1 LKQSRRPASVLS
13 RDEGNLA
20 ENSQGAQRDIFKVA
34 DGSGDHI
41 QDAGHAR
48 GADSI
53 RMYSAEPLPHFVDE
67 YLAWLHETHPTN
79 ATFDGV
85 HLHDDLLEDLSRAAI
100 DAQIR
105 DLGGFARR
113 LAAIDPSRLTDA
125 ERLERPALD
134 ANIRA
139 RLFELETVRTWERNP
154 QLYGDLV
161 STSLAGQ
168 VLFDY
173 APLPERARRVLSK
186 LHQVPRLMQAA
197 RDNIK
202 DPPGIFIK
210 VGLESL
216 RGTLRF
222 IEEDL
227 PRAFGGLHDMR
238 VLGDLADAS
247 TEAAQAIESYIA
259 YLENDLAPRARG
271 SFRLGR
277 DVFQQKL
284 RLEEGINLDPDRL
297 LAIAARELQATQQEF
312 RRAASK
318 LDPMQKDPFAVWARA
333 KLDHPPIGQVVATAQ
348 EQLDELKTFIQRQ
361 DIVTL
366 PGSAE
371 VQVAL
376 TPRFY
381 RWTFASMW
389 TPGPFETRSLRG
401 YYYITDADPSWPVER
416 QEEHLR
422 DFNYGALWA
431 ISIHEVFPGHFLHY
445 QHLRQVAGT
454 FRKSILFSSTAMV
467 EGWAH
472 YCEHLM
478 VEAGFRRQDPQIRL
492 GQLAEALIRL
502 CRLIVGIRLHCE
514 DLSVEQGVRIFRD
527 EAYLEEAS
535 ARREAERGTFDPAY
549 VLYSL
554 GKLMVLKLR
563 DDYKALKGDKYSAR
577 AFHDALLGNGTVP
590 IWLHRNLMLGE
601 NNGSMLE

>member
-1 LKQSRRPASVLS
+1 
-13 RDEGNLA
+13 
-20 ENSQGAQRDIFKVA
+20 
-34 DGSGDHI
+34 
-41 QDAGHAR
+41 
-48 GADSI
+48 
-53 RMYSAEPLPHFVDE
+53 MYSAEPLPHFADE
-67 YLAWLHETHPTN
+67 YLAWMHETHPTN
-79 ATFDGV
+79 AAFDGV
-85 HLHDDLLEDLSRAAI
+85 HLHDDLLEDLSRSAV

-113 LAAIDPSRLTDA
+113 LAAIDPSRLTET

-154 QLYGDLV
+154 QYYGDLL

-202 DPPGIFIK
+202 DAPGIFIK

-222 IEEDL
+222 IEDDL

-247 TEAAQAIESYIA
+247 TEAVQSIQAYLT

-284 RLEEGINLDPDRL
+284 RLDEGLTLDPDRL
-297 LAIAARELQATQQEF
+297 LAIAMRELHATQEEF
-312 RRAASK
+312 KKVAAKMDSK
-318 LDPMQKDPFAVWARA
+318 EKDPSATWARA
-333 KLDHPPIGQVVATAQ
+333 KSDHPPLGQVVATAQ
-348 EQLDELKTFIQRQ
+348 EQLDELKTFLQRQ
-361 DIVTL
+361 DIVSV
-366 PGSAE
+366 PGSAD
-371 VQVAL
+371 VHVAP

-389 TPGPFETRSLRG
+389 TPGPFETRPQRA

-416 QEEHLR
+416 QQEHLR
-422 DFNYGALWA
+422 DFNFGALWA
-431 ISIHEVFPGHFLHY
+431 ISIHEVYPGHFLHY
-445 QHLRQVAGT
+445 QHLRGVSAT
-454 FRKSILFSSTAMV
+454 LRKSILFSSTAMV

-472 YCEHLM
+472 YSEQMM
-478 VEAGFRRQDPQIRL
+478 VEAGFRRQDPHIRL

-502 CRLIVGIRLHCE
+502 CRLIVGVRLHCE

-535 ARREAERGTFDPAY
+535 ARREAERGTFDPSY

-563 DDYKALKGDKYSAR
+563 DDYKALKGDKYSMR
-577 AFHDALLGNGTVP
+577 AFHDTLLGNGTVP
-590 IWLHRNLMLGE
+590 LWLHRNLMLGE